1 MGLHQHRFIQCIFIG
16 IWYKSRP
23 KVTPRD
29 TSLSLKRSKEVEEEA
44 SAPTE
49 ISDADDSAQTNH
61 EPQELQR
68 LQAELDNLPQ
78 VGKRLAVHLEQG
90 IRADLLRVC
99 DEEEI
104 TPETLIEAAIA
115 LLQSKPELKE
125 AVVADAKVRLRE
137 RKRAGLVKRTMAL
150 VQKYS
155 S

>member
-1 MGLHQHRFIQCIFIG
+1 MTNPDIRSLITS
-16 IWYKSRP
+16 KSRP

-29 TSLSLKRSKEVEEEA
+29 ASLSLKRALEVEEEA
-44 SAPTE
+44 APTE
-49 ISDADDSAQTNH
+49 ISDADDSAQTNA

-99 DEEEI
+99 ESEEI
-104 TPETLIEAAIA
+104 TPETFLEAAIA

-125 AVVADAKVRLRE
+125 AVVGDAKMRLRT

>member
-1 MGLHQHRFIQCIFIG
+1 MTNPDIRSMITS
-16 IWYKSRP
+16 KSRP
-23 KVTPRD
+23 KVTRRD
-29 TSLSLKRSKEVEEEA
+29 ASLSLNRSKEVEEA
-44 SAPTE
+44 SDKNE
-49 ISDADDSAQTNH
+49 ISDADDSAQINA

-90 IRADLLRVC
+90 IRADLLRLC
-99 DEEEI
+99 ESEEI
-104 TPETLIEAAIA
+104 TPETFIEAAIA

-125 AVVADAKVRLRE
+125 EVVADAKVRLRT
-137 RKRAGLVKRTMAL
+137 RKRAGLVRRTMAL

>member
-1 MGLHQHRFIQCIFIG
+1 MTNPDIRSLITS
-16 IWYKSRP
+16 KSRP

-29 TSLSLKRSKEVEEEA
+29 TSLSLKRSLEVEEEA

-49 ISDADDSAQTNH
+49 ISDADDSAQTNG

-90 IRADLLRVC
+90 IRADLLRLC
-99 DEEEI
+99 DEQEI
-104 TPETLIEAAIA
+104 TPETFIEAAIA
-115 LLQSKPELKE
+115 LLQFKPELKE
-125 AVVADAKVRLRE
+125 AVVADAKVRLRT

-150 VQKYS
+150 VKKYS

>member
-1 MGLHQHRFIQCIFIG
+1 MTNPDIRSLITS
-16 IWYKSRP
+16 KSRP

-29 TSLSLKRSKEVEEEA
+29 ASLSLKRSLEVEEA
-44 SAPTE
+44 SDKSE
-49 ISDADDSAQTNH
+49 ISDADDSAQTKG

-90 IRADLLRVC
+90 IRADLLRLC
-99 DEEEI
+99 ESQEI
-104 TPETLIEAAIA
+104 TPETFIEAAIA

-125 AVVADAKVRLRE
+125 AVVADAKMRLRT

-155 S
+155 G

>member
-1 MGLHQHRFIQCIFIG
+1 MTNPDIRSLITS
-16 IWYKSRP
+16 KSRP

-29 TSLSLKRSKEVEEEA
+29 TSLSLKHFKEVEEEA

-49 ISDADDSAQTNH
+49 ISDADDSAHINA

-99 DEEEI
+99 DKQEI
-104 TPETLIEAAIA
+104 TPETFIEAAIA

-125 AVVADAKVRLRE
+125 EVVADAKVRLRT

>member
-1 MGLHQHRFIQCIFIG
+1 MTNPDIRSLITS
-16 IWYKSRP
+16 KSRP

-29 TSLSLKRSKEVEEEA
+29 TSLSLKRSLEVEEEA
-44 SAPTE
+44 AAPTE
-49 ISDADDSAQTNH
+49 ISDADNSVQTNG

-68 LQAELDNLPQ
+68 LQAELENLPQ

-90 IRADLLRVC
+90 IRSDLLRLC

-104 TPETLIEAAIA
+104 TPETFIEAAIA

>member
-1 MGLHQHRFIQCIFIG
+1 MTNPDIRSLITS
-16 IWYKSRP
+16 KSRP

-29 TSLSLKRSKEVEEEA
+29 ASLSLNRSKEVEEA
-44 SAPTE
+44 SALTE
-49 ISDADDSAQTNH
+49 ISDADDSAQTNV

-68 LQAELDNLPQ
+68 LQAELENLPQ

-99 DEEEI
+99 ESQEI
-104 TPETLIEAAIA
+104 TPETFIEAAIA

-125 AVVADAKVRLRE
+125 EVVADAKVRLRE

-155 S
+155 G

>member
-1 MGLHQHRFIQCIFIG
+1 MTNPDIRSLITS
-16 IWYKSRP
+16 KSRP

-44 SAPTE
+44 ADKSE
-49 ISDADDSAQTNH
+49 ISDTDDSAQTNG

-78 VGKRLAVHLEQG
+78 VGKRLAVHLEQR

-104 TPETLIEAAIA
+104 TPETFIEAAIA

-125 AVVADAKVRLRE
+125 EVVADAKVRLRT

>member
-1 MGLHQHRFIQCIFIG
+1 MTNPDIRSLITS
-16 IWYKSRP
+16 KSRP

-29 TSLSLKRSKEVEEEA
+29 TSLSLKRSLEVEEEA

-49 ISDADDSAQTNH
+49 ISDADDSAQTNA

-90 IRADLLRVC
+90 IRSDLLRLC

-104 TPETLIEAAIA
+104 TPETFIEAAIA

-125 AVVADAKVRLRE
+125 AVVADAKVRLRT

>member
-1 MGLHQHRFIQCIFIG
+1 MTNPDIRSLITS
-16 IWYKSRP
+16 KSRP

-29 TSLSLKRSKEVEEEA
+29 TSLSLKRSLEVEEEA
-44 SAPTE
+44 AAPTE
-49 ISDADDSAQTNH
+49 ISDADDSAQTNG

-68 LQAELDNLPQ
+68 LQAELENLPQ
-78 VGKRLAVHLEQG
+78 VGKRLAVHLEQE
-90 IRADLLRVC
+90 IRADLLRLC
-99 DEEEI
+99 DEQEI
-104 TPETLIEAAIA
+104 TPETFIEAAID

-125 AVVADAKVRLRE
+125 AVVADAKVRLRT

>member
-1 MGLHQHRFIQCIFIG
+1 MTNPDIRSLITS
-16 IWYKSRP
+16 KSRP

-44 SAPTE
+44 ADKSE
-49 ISDADDSAQTNH
+49 ISDADDSAQTNA

-90 IRADLLRVC
+90 IRSDLLRLC
-99 DEEEI
+99 DEKEI
-104 TPETLIEAAIA
+104 TPETFIEAAIA

-125 AVVADAKVRLRE
+125 EVVADAKVRLRV

>member
-1 MGLHQHRFIQCIFIG
+1 MTNPDIRSLITS
-16 IWYKSRP
+16 KSRP

-29 TSLSLKRSKEVEEEA
+29 ASLSLKRSLEVEEEA
-44 SAPTE
+44 AAPTE
-49 ISDADDSAQTNH
+49 ITDANDSAQTNG

-90 IRADLLRVC
+90 IRGDLLRVC

-104 TPETLIEAAIA
+104 TPETFIEAAIA

-125 AVVADAKVRLRE
+125 AVVADAKVRLRT

>member
-1 MGLHQHRFIQCIFIG
+1 MTNPDIRSLITS
-16 IWYKSRP
+16 KSRP

-29 TSLSLKRSKEVEEEA
+29 TSLSLKRSLEVEEEA
-44 SAPTE
+44 ADDKSE
-49 ISDADDSAQTNH
+49 ISNADDSAQING

-90 IRADLLRVC
+90 IRSDLLRLC

-104 TPETLIEAAIA
+104 TPETFIEAAIA

>member
-1 MGLHQHRFIQCIFIG
+1 MTNPDIRSLITS
-16 IWYKSRP
+16 KSRP

-29 TSLSLKRSKEVEEEA
+29 ASLSLKRSLEVEEEA

-49 ISDADDSAQTNH
+49 ISDGDDSAQTNG

-90 IRADLLRVC
+90 IRVDLLRVC
-99 DEEEI
+99 ESQEI
-104 TPETLIEAAIA
+104 TPETFIEAAIA

-125 AVVADAKVRLRE
+125 AVVADAKVRLRT

>member
-1 MGLHQHRFIQCIFIG
+1 MTNPDIRSLITS
-16 IWYKSRP
+16 KSRP

-49 ISDADDSAQTNH
+49 ISDADNAAQING

-68 LQAELDNLPQ
+68 LQAELENLPQ

-90 IRADLLRVC
+90 IRADLLRLC
-99 DEEEI
+99 DEQEI
-104 TPETLIEAAIA
+104 TPETFIEAAIA
-115 LLQSKPELKE
+115 LLQSKPDLKE
-125 AVVADAKVRLRE
+125 AVIADAKVRLRT

>member
-1 MGLHQHRFIQCIFIG
+1 MTNPDIRSMITS
-16 IWYKSRP
+16 KSRP
-23 KVTPRD
+23 KVTRRD
-29 TSLSLKRSKEVEEEA
+29 TSLSLKRSLEMEEEA
-44 SAPTE
+44 AAPTE
-49 ISDADDSAQTNH
+49 ISDADDSTQTKG

-68 LQAELDNLPQ
+68 LQAELENLPQ

-104 TPETLIEAAIA
+104 TPETFIEAAIA

-125 AVVADAKVRLRE
+125 EVVADAKVRLRE
-137 RKRAGLVKRTMAL
+137 RERAGLVKRIMAL

>member
-1 MGLHQHRFIQCIFIG
+1 MTNPDIRSLITS
-16 IWYKSRP
+16 KSRP

-44 SAPTE
+44 AAPTE
-49 ISDADDSAQTNH
+49 ISDADNSVQTNG

-68 LQAELDNLPQ
+68 LQAELENLPQ

-90 IRADLLRVC
+90 IRSDLLRLC

-104 TPETLIEAAIA
+104 TPETFIEAAIA

>member
-1 MGLHQHRFIQCIFIG
+1 MTNPDIRSLITS
-16 IWYKSRP
+16 KSRP

-29 TSLSLKRSKEVEEEA
+29 TSLSLKRSLEVEEEA
-44 SAPTE
+44 SDKSE
-49 ISDADDSAQTNH
+49 ISDADDSAQTNG

-68 LQAELDNLPQ
+68 LQAELENLPQ

-90 IRADLLRVC
+90 IRSDLLRLC

-104 TPETLIEAAIA
+104 TPETFIEAAIA

-125 AVVADAKVRLRE
+125 EVVADAKVRLRT

-155 S
+155 G

>member
-1 MGLHQHRFIQCIFIG
+1 MTNPDIRSLITS
-16 IWYKSRP
+16 KSRP

-29 TSLSLKRSKEVEEEA
+29 TSLSLKRSLEVEEEA
-44 SAPTE
+44 ATSTK
-49 ISDADDSAQTNH
+49 ISDADDSAQTND

-68 LQAELDNLPQ
+68 LQAELENLPQ

-90 IRADLLRVC
+90 IRSDLLRLC
-99 DEEEI
+99 GEEEI
-104 TPETLIEAAIA
+104 TPETFIEAAIA

-125 AVVADAKVRLRE
+125 AVVADAKVRLRT

-155 S
+155 G

>member
-1 MGLHQHRFIQCIFIG
+1 MTNPDIRSLITS
-16 IWYKSRP
+16 KSRP

-29 TSLSLKRSKEVEEEA
+29 ASLSLKRSLEVEEEA
-44 SAPTE
+44 ADKSE
-49 ISDADDSAQTNH
+49 ISDTDDSAQTNG

-78 VGKRLAVHLEQG
+78 VGKRLAVHLEQK

-104 TPETLIEAAIA
+104 TPETFIEAAIA

-125 AVVADAKVRLRE
+125 AVVADAKVRLRT

>member
-1 MGLHQHRFIQCIFIG
+1 MTNPDIRSLITS
-16 IWYKSRP
+16 KSRP

-29 TSLSLKRSKEVEEEA
+29 TSLSLKRSLEVEEEA
-44 SAPTE
+44 ADDKSE
-49 ISDADDSAQTNH
+49 ISDADDSAQING

-90 IRADLLRVC
+90 IRSDLLRLC

-104 TPETLIEAAIA
+104 TPETFIEAAIA

>member
-1 MGLHQHRFIQCIFIG
+1 MTNPDIRSLITS
-16 IWYKSRP
+16 KSRP

-49 ISDADDSAQTNH
+49 ISDADDSAQTND

-99 DEEEI
+99 ESEEI
-104 TPETLIEAAIA
+104 TPRLV
-115 LLQSKPELKE
+115 LWLQEESQ
-125 AVVADAKVRLRE
+125 
-137 RKRAGLVKRTMAL
+137 GT
-150 VQKYS
+150 
-155 S
+155 

>member
-1 MGLHQHRFIQCIFIG
+1 MTNPDIRSLITS
-16 IWYKSRP
+16 KSRP

-29 TSLSLKRSKEVEEEA
+29 TSLSLKRSLEVEEEA
-44 SAPTE
+44 APTE
-49 ISDADDSAQTNH
+49 ISDADDSAQTNA

-78 VGKRLAVHLEQG
+78 MGKRLAVHLEQG

-99 DEEEI
+99 DEQEI
-104 TPETLIEAAIA
+104 TPETFIEAAIA

-125 AVVADAKVRLRE
+125 AVVADAKVRLRT